1 MNPAPPKKNFCTICY
16 PVGASVTVYTSHS
29 ISSCKFLTQADQSD
43 LSNLLV
49 IGSLFLTDEQESR
62 LQAYAAPGWNIDDT
76 DSDSNETDIDTQDI
90 NLESYPHTLCYVM
103 FI

>member
-1 MNPAPPKKNFCTICY
+1 MT
-16 PVGASVTVYTSHS
+16 
-29 ISSCKFLTQADQSD
+29 
-43 LSNLLV
+43 
-49 IGSLFLTDEQESR
+49 EQESR